1 MRLGYVLIL
10 RKNYEQHYVLGFS
23 RSKKRWLKLTLKAF
37 FYNEALLEKN

>member
-23 RSKKRWLKLTLKAF
+23 RSKKRWLNF